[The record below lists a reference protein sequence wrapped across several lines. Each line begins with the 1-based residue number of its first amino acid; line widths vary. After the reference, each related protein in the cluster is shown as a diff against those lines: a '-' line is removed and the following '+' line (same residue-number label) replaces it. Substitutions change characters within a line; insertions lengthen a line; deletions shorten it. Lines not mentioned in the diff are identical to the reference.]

1 MQNSLLAF
9 FPNLHWY
16 SFIIL
21 PGLLVAFTVHELGHS
36 ISAYFLGDTS
46 QLKSGRLTANPLKHI
61 SWLGAIL
68 FVLFG
73 VGWPKPL
80 QFDSKNF
87 KDRYLDS
94 LLVSLAGPAANLA
107 VSVVIFLASLLL
119 LMLLQ
124 SAGKIDTHQFSSI
137 IFFNRSSDLASMPS
151 QQAMQDSIVWIV
163 TFTNRVWVANFAIAL
178 ISLIPL
184 PPFDGFTA
192 VLSLMGII
200 SKQRVSQ
207 LKQDEQTE
215 EAEVVP
221 SFSDMLS
228 LEEAPP
234 ISKKQS
240 IAEIHF
246 QKGLEYHH
254 DEKFNDA
261 IARYRLALKNDIS
274 FGPAYINMGL
284 AYTAKEQKKEAIH
297 AFRGATQYA
306 ADEKSKNQAWSELHN
321 LGAIP
326 SLPPSTSH
334 KKKTADAIPWTDTHP
349 TPNWIRLSVGLLT
362 MILAFTCPILLLLI
376 SIIQR

>member
-36 ISAYFLGDTS
+36 VSAYILGDKS
-46 QLKSGRLTANPLKHI
+46 QLKSGKLTANPLKHI

-107 VSVVIFLASLLL
+107 VSVIIFLASLLL
-119 LMLLQ
+119 LLILQ
-124 SAGKIDTHQFSSI
+124 SIGKIDAHQLSNI
-137 IFFNRSSDLASMPS
+137 IFFNRNSEIASMPS
-151 QQAMQDSIVWIV
+151 QQAMQDSLVWIV

-192 VLSLMGII
+192 ILSLMGII

-207 LKQDEQTE
+207 LKQDEIVE
-215 EAEVVP
+215 EAEAAP
-221 SFSDMLS
+221 SFSDVLS
-228 LEEAPP
+228 LEEVPP
-234 ISKKQS
+234 VSKKHS

-246 QKGLEYHH
+246 QKGLEYHQ
-254 DEKFNDA
+254 DKKFNDA
-261 IARYRLALKNDIS
+261 IARYRLALQNDDS

-284 AYTAKEQKKEAIH
+284 AYKAKGQQKDAIH

-306 ADEKSKNQAWSELHN
+306 ADEKSQNQAWSELHN

-326 SLPPSTSH
+326 NLPPSTSRN
-334 KKKTADAIPWTDTHP
+334 KDANGAIPWTDTHP
-349 TPNWIRLSVGLLT
+349 TPNWIRLGIGLLT

-376 SIIQR
+376 SVIQR

>member
-1 MQNSLLAF
+1 MQNNLLAF

-21 PGLLVAFTVHELGHS
+21 PGLLVAFTIHELGHS

-46 QLKSGRLTANPLKHI
+46 QIKSGHLTANPLKHI
-61 SWLGAIL
+61 SWLGTIL

-94 LLVSLAGPAANLA
+94 LLVALAGPAANLA
-107 VSVVIFLASLLL
+107 VSVIIFLASLILL
-119 LMLLQ
+119 TLLQ
-124 SAGKIDTHQFSSI
+124 TTGKIDAHQFSSI
-137 IFFNRSSDLASMPS
+137 IFFNRNSDLASMPS

-192 VLSLMGII
+192 ILSLMGII

-207 LKQDEQTE
+207 LKEDETQTE
-215 EAEVVP
+215 AEP
-221 SFSDMLS
+221 QPTFSDILIM
-228 LEEAPP
+228 EETPP
-234 ISKKQS
+234 ANKKHS

-246 QKGLEYHH
+246 QKGLEYHQ
-254 DEKFNDA
+254 DKKFNDA
-261 IARYRLALKNDIS
+261 IARYRLALQNDSS

-284 AYTAKEQKKEAIH
+284 AYKAKGQEKDAIH

-306 ADEKSKNQAWSELHN
+306 GDEKSQNQAWSELHN

-326 SLPPSTSH
+326 NLPPSTTH
-334 KKKTADAIPWTDTHP
+334 NKNANGAIPWTDTRP
-349 TPNWIRLSVGLLT
+349 TPNWARLAVGLLT

-376 SIIQR
+376 SVIQR

>member
-36 ISAYFLGDTS
+36 ISAYFLGDTT
-46 QLKSGRLTANPLKHI
+46 QIKSGHLTANPLKHI

-107 VSVVIFLASLLL
+107 VSVVIFLVSLLIL
-119 LMLLQ
+119 ILLQ
-124 SAGKIDTHQFSSI
+124 SAGKIDTHQFSNI

-163 TFTNRVWVANFAIAL
+163 TFTNRVWVANFAIAI

-192 VLSLMGII
+192 ILSLMGII

-207 LKQDEQTE
+207 LKQDDEEKITE
-215 EAEVVP
+215 VSP
-221 SFSDMLS
+221 SFADVLS
-228 LEEAPP
+228 LQEAPP
-234 ISKKQS
+234 VNKKQN

-254 DEKFNDA
+254 DEKFDDA
-261 IARYRLALKNDIS
+261 IARYRLAIENDPS

-284 AYTAKEQKKEAIH
+284 AYKAKTQKKEAIH

-306 ADEKSKNQAWSELHN
+306 EDEKSQNQAWAELHN

-326 SLPPSTSH
+326 SLPPSTSQD
-334 KKKTADAIPWTDTHP
+334 KNKSGAVPWTDTRP
-349 TPNWIRLSVGLLT
+349 TPNWVRLAIGLIT
-362 MILAFTCPILLLLI
+362 MILAFTCPIILLLLSVI
-376 SIIQR
+376 RP